1 MVCYQIELWKLYL
14 DNQGF
19 SGDHEICFDLVNH
32 ELLVT
37 LHLDFLLKHVKFYQV
52 TYKKQIRHSDLKSVL
67 TKLKHNCELAI
78 AWFKINHLKLNT
90 DNCHFL
96 IKNEYMRAKLDQ
108 DTAWESNDVE
118 RLGITKDNNL
128 RFGKHV
134 SKFVFKREQKTK
146 CHYKIS

>member
-1 MVCYQIELWKLYL
+1 MVCYQIEMWKLYL

-37 LHLDFLLKHVKFYQV
+37 TLLLDFLLKHVKFYQV

-67 TKLKHNCELAI
+67 AKLKHNCELWI
-78 AWFKINHLKLNT
+78 IWN
-90 DNCHFL
+90 L
-96 IKNEYMRAKLDQ
+96 ILTIVISWYKEIKMNIWEKKLDQ
-108 DTAWESNDVE
+108 DTVWESNDVE
-118 RLGITKDNNL
+118 RLGITKDKNL